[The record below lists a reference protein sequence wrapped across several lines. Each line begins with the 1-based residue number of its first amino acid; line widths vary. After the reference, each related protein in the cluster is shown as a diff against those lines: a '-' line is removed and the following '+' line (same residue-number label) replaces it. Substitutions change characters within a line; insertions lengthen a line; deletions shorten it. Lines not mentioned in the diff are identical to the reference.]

1 MKDLQPIEALL
12 KKAALR
18 ITPVRVGVLDVL
30 RKASAPIDVP
40 QILAKLP
47 AFTDAVTVYRTLNT
61 FTRKKMVH
69 RVRGEDRS
77 WRYAL
82 GDATADQRHAHRH
95 PHFVCESCGK
105 VECLND
111 AEIPGTLVKS
121 LKLDTRYAVSYPEV
135 VLHGVCPRCK

>member
-1 MKDLQPIEALL
+1 MKELPSIESSL
-12 KKAALR
+12 KKAGLR
-18 ITPVRVGVLDVL
+18 VTPVRVGVIDVL
-30 RKASAPIDVP
+30 RNAPRPMEVP

-47 AFTDAVTVYRTLNT
+47 PYTDAVTVYRTLNT

-82 GDATADQRHAHRH
+82 GDSAGQPDEHRH

-105 VECLND
+105 VECLKE
-111 AEIPGTLVKS
+111 AEIPGTLIKT
-121 LKLDTRYAVSYPEV
+121 LKLDRRYAVSYPEV
-135 VLHGVCPRCK
+135 VLHGTCPKCT